1 MPKLRHIFGAVLCI
15 LTLGARCAPAQQ
27 APDQTQDQT
36 QGQDQTQ
43 DQGQTQ
49 PLQPIPAIRSPLA
62 SAAGNDSGDQNPDQ
76 QRLEPDTNPLAG
88 AQDLSLGESPVT
100 RNNWQPHLDL
110 SVGATS
116 NALELQGNTGWTGWA
131 YLVGGVDL
139 HRFSGVQHLFVNYT
153 GGGVLSLGGP
163 DSSGVYQ
170 ALNVADQFKL
180 QRSTLTF
187 LEQFSYSPEAS
198 LGVGGFEDLGGSLE
212 LGSSF
217 TPNQGLLTAR
227 EQNVNN
233 TFLTQA
239 DVRLSGRS
247 SLTFV
252 GGYLLLH
259 YFNSGNLS
267 YDGPLFRGG
276 YNYQMT
282 RKDTIALLYQF
293 SNIDYTNFDQS
304 IDLNT
309 VHATYGRRV
318 TGRLAFQ
325 VAAGPEIAHFQT
337 PIGSVSTGSASP
349 TTNSTTQAYWSLETS
364 LRYAFNRTNV
374 AASYSH
380 GVSGGGGVLAGS
392 LADTAGGSVGRQ
404 WTRTLNV
411 SGSVGYSRN
420 SGLGVAGNT
429 TPNHQTYD
437 YWFAGVDVS
446 RPWGRDLTLQGSY
459 HFQYENSNS
468 SFCVGVTCG
477 TNIVVHRFS
486 FGVGW
491 RRQPIPF

>member
-1 MPKLRHIFGAVLCI
+1 MPKLRHIFEAVLCI
-15 LTLGARCAPAQQ
+15 LILGVRCAPAQQ

-36 QGQDQTQ
+36 QGQTQ

-62 SAAGNDSGDQNPDQ
+62 SAAGNDSGDQSPDQ

-88 AQDLSLGESPVT
+88 AQDLSLGEQPVM

-131 YLVGGVDL
+131 YLAGGVDL

-153 GGGVLSLGGP
+153 GGGIFSIGGP
-163 DSSGVYQ
+163 DISGVYQ
-170 ALNVADQFKL
+170 ALNLADQFKL
-180 QRSTLTF
+180 QRFTLTF
-187 LEQFSYSPEAS
+187 LEQFSYAPEAS
-198 LGVGGFEDLGGSLE
+198 LGAGGFEDLGGSLG

-217 TPNQGLLTAR
+217 TPSQGLLTAR

-239 DVRLSGRS
+239 DVLLSGRS

-282 RKDTIALLYQF
+282 RKDTIALIYQF
-293 SNIDYTNFDQS
+293 SGIHYTNFDQS

-309 VHATYGRRV
+309 VHFSYGRRV

-325 VAAGPEIAHFQT
+325 VAAGPEIARFQT

-349 TTNSTTQAYWSLETS
+349 TTSSTTQIYWSLESS

-380 GVSGGGGVLAGS
+380 GVSGGGGVLAGA
-392 LADTAGGSVGRQ
+392 LADTASGSVDRQ

-411 SGSVGYSRN
+411 GGSVGYSRN

-437 YWFAGVDVS
+437 YWFGRVEVS
-446 RPWGRDLTLQGSY
+446 HPWGRDLSLRGSY
-459 HFQYENSNS
+459 DLQYQTSNS

-477 TNIVVHRFS
+477 TNVIVHRFS

>member
-1 MPKLRHIFGAVLCI
+1 MPRLRHIFGTLLCVLI
-15 LTLGARCAPAQQ
+15 LGVRCAPAQQ
-27 APDQTQDQT
+27 NPDQTQDQT
-36 QGQDQTQ
+36 Q
-43 DQGQTQ
+43 DQGQAQ
-49 PLQPIPAIRSPLA
+49 PAQPIPAIRSPLA
-62 SAAGNDSGDQNPDQ
+62 SAAGNNADLYPDQ
-76 QRLEPDTNPLAG
+76 QKLDPDTNPLAG
-88 AQDLSLGESPVT
+88 VQDLSLGQMPMT
-100 RNNWQPHLDL
+100 RNNWQPHADL
-110 SVGATS
+110 FVGATS
-116 NALELQGNTGWTGWA
+116 NPLESKGNTGWSPWN
-131 YLVGGVDL
+131 YVLGGVDL
-139 HRFSGVQHLFVNYT
+139 HLLSGVQHLFVNYT
-153 GGGVLSLGGP
+153 GGGIFTGGQ
-163 DSSGVYQ
+163 GGNAVYQ
-170 ALNVADQFKL
+170 ALNLADQFKL
-180 QRSTLTF
+180 RRFTLTF
-187 LEQFSYSPEAS
+187 LDQFSYSPEAS
-198 LGVGGFEDLGGSLE
+198 LGAGGFGDLNGSLG

-217 TPNQGLLTAR
+217 VPSQGILTAR